1 MKLLKK
7 KLLFS
12 LFFDQPGQDFEY
24 HDYNFLYFRTSEFDR
39 GSVRDA
45 VNELLTEAAVD
56 KLSRNRRS
64 WFRLTSAGR
73 EILLKNMR
81 PQARLGPWD
90 RRWRIVAIVSKLG
103 PSLRPLQR
111 QLKELGYRRL
121 SRGVYLCAANVS
133 VPTKELLINHHWL
146 NQVAMIESRSL
157 VGSDDQV
164 LARNLWG
171 LEELVNEY
179 EQFITLSQRLLSSS
193 RRNLVLLQQAK
204 FGFKSVFDAYFKL
217 QTLDPL
223 LPRALL
229 PPNWRGEEAKSLF
242 FRLVDLAKTAKI

>member
-7 KLLFS
+7 KLLFC
-12 LFFDQPGQDFEY
+12 LFSDQSGQDFEY
-24 HDYNFLYFRTSEFDR
+24 HDYNFLYFRTSEFDP

-45 VNELLTEAAVD
+45 VNELAAEALID

-64 WFRLTSAGR
+64 YFRLTSAGR

-81 PQARLGPWD
+81 PEVREGPWD
-90 RRWRIVAIVSKLG
+90 RRWRVVIVNKIGAA
-103 PSLRPLQR
+103 LRPLQR
-111 QLKELGYRRL
+111 ELNRLGYRRL

-133 VPTKELLINHHWL
+133 VQTREVLIKNHWL
-146 NQVAMIESRSL
+146 NQVVVIESRSL
-157 VGSDDQV
+157 VGGDDQI

-171 LEELVNEY
+171 LEELANQY

-204 FGFKSVFDAYFKL
+204 FGFKTVFDTYFKL
-217 QTLDPL
+217 QGLDPL

-229 PPNWRGEEAKSLF
+229 PPNWRGDEAKSLF
-242 FRLVDLAKTAKI
+242 SRLVELTKTAKI